1 MYISIE
7 HMLKLTRGFKV
18 PKNPVGRPKKTRF
31 IKAQPEVSQ
40 FSPRGK
46 PGRPHEIELSFDEYE
61 SLRLADYKK
70 MPHNT
75 AGKVMGISRQTF
87 ERIFTKARNKV
98 ADGIVNGKIIRIEG
112 GKVRVG

>member
-7 HMLKLTRGFKV
+7 HMLKSNRGFKV
-18 PKNPVGRPKKTRF
+18 PKNPVGRPIKTRY
-31 IKAQPEVSQ
+31 IKAQPGVSQ

-87 ERIFTKARNKV
+87 ERILTKARNKV

-112 GKVRVG
+112 GKVKVG

>member
-1 MYISIE
+1 MVRKPI
-7 HMLKLTRGFKV
+7 
-18 PKNPVGRPKKTRF
+18 GRPAKTRY
-31 IKAQPEVSQ
+31 IKAEPAVSQ

-87 ERIFTKARNKV
+87 ERILTKARNKV

-112 GKVRVG
+112 GKVKVG